1 MLHSIATAPSAPVAS
16 LDRLKSLIATDL
28 AKTNALIQNEIQ
40 NEIPMI
46 AALSGHIISAGGK
59 RIRPSLTLASAMLC
73 GYQGDR
79 HIRLAACVEFI
90 HTATLLHDDVV
101 DSSELRRGEATANA
115 VWGNQ
120 ASVLVGDF
128 LLSRAFQLMVSD
140 GSMEVLRVLSDAAAI
155 ISAGEVKQLA
165 ISHDLSVKKEDYLD
179 VIHSKTAILFSSAC
193 ELGAI
198 VANTPQHQ
206 QPLRRF
212 GNALGMA
219 FQLIDDALDYS
230 GNSEALGKSIG
241 DDFRDGKVTLPV
253 MLAYQRGN
261 AEEQAFWQRC
271 LEGHDN
277 FSPEDFVRANQLIQA
292 HNSVADA
299 LREAAIYGDEAKAAI
314 ACLPEGEPK
323 EALLDTLEFCLAR
336 QY

>member
-1 MLHSIATAPSAPVAS
+1 MLHAVATSTAHTTAS
-16 LDRLKSLIATDL
+16 LDRLKSLVASDL
-28 AKTNALIQNEIQ
+28 AKTNALIQHNVES
-40 NEIPMI
+40 EIPLI
-46 AALSGHIISAGGK
+46 AALSSHIISAGGK
-59 RIRPSLTLASAMLC
+59 RIRPSLTIASALLC
-73 GYQGDR
+73 NYTGDR

-128 LLSRAFQLMVSD
+128 LLSRAFQLMVAD
-140 GSMEVLRVLSDAAAI
+140 GSLDVLQVLSDAAAI
-155 ISAGEVKQLA
+155 ISIGEVKQLA

-179 VIHSKTAILFSSAC
+179 VIHSKTAVLFASAC

-198 VANTPQHQ
+198 VADTSHYRA
-206 QPLRRF
+206 PLRAF

-230 GNSEALGKSIG
+230 GSSEALGKSIG

-253 MLAYQRGN
+253 MFAYQHGDAKER
-261 AEEQAFWQRC
+261 AFWQRC
-271 LEGHDN
+271 LEG
-277 FSPEDFVRANQLIQA
+277 FEALEASDFAHANTLIRK
-292 HNSVADA
+292 HNAVADA
-299 LREAAIYGDEAKAAI
+299 LKEAESYGAIARKAAESLPDGEAKD
-314 ACLPEGEPK
+314 
-323 EALLDTLEFCLAR
+323 ALLDTLAFCLAR